1 LLFFLCNDAHLHVF
15 EHDCLFPSTASSH
28 IMEDKSKSNP
38 EHRMAKSE
46 APETARHPSEH
57 TTILLPPVGLKRP
70 VEARVE
76 FGGMTHVGKVRPNNE
91 DHYLIARLCKSV
103 QVMQTSLPPEED
115 PDMADLEA
123 YLMLVADGLG
133 GAAAGE
139 HASALVIREVKKYA
153 LLAAK
158 WFFSTDDPNDE
169 VRMRLLREGLDR
181 IDRQLVTEAE
191 GHAALTGMGSTLTAA
206 CSFGADLFLVH
217 VGDSRA
223 YLFRDGTLE
232 QLTTDHTLAQRLV
245 ETGLLTPESL
255 RTSRVRHVLT
265 NALGANPGVVP
276 ETEKLRL
283 ADGDR
288 LLICSDGLTDMLGDT
303 QIAGILQKHP
313 LANVACQSL
322 IEAALDR
329 GGKDN
334 VTVVMANYSIGP
346 EDQTHSARPT

>member
-1 LLFFLCNDAHLHVF
+1 MTSGDTPRA
-15 EHDCLFPSTASSH
+15 D
-28 IMEDKSKSNP
+28 
-38 EHRMAKSE
+38 
-46 APETARHPSEH
+46 RHPSDQS
-57 TTILLPPVGLKRP
+57 TILLPPSGLRRP
-70 VEARVE
+70 VPARVE

-91 DHYLIARLCKSV
+91 DHFLIARLCKSV
-103 QVMQTSLPPEED
+103 QVLQTSLPQEED
-115 PDMADLEA
+115 PDLADLEA
-123 YLMLVADGLG
+123 FLILVADGLG

-139 HASALVIREVKKYA
+139 HASAVVIREAKKYA

-158 WFFSTDDPNDE
+158 WFFSQDDPNED
-169 VRMRLLREGLDR
+169 VRMRLLREGLER
-181 IDRQLVTEAE
+181 IDRQLVSEAE

-223 YLFRDGTLE
+223 YLFRNDELE

-245 ETGLLTPESL
+245 DSGLLSPDSL

-265 NALGANPGVVP
+265 NALGAEEGVVP

-288 LLICSDGLTDMLGDT
+288 LLICSDGLTEMLSDK
-303 QIAGILQKHP
+303 QIAEVLRSHP
-313 LANVACQSL
+313 RSTDASNAL

-334 VTVVMANYSIGP
+334 VTVVVAAYAIGG
-346 EDQTHSARPT
+346 EGWDQVAKRT